1 MKRENENNTPPTE
14 QEVDKLKLK
23 IMKKEEEENYQ
34 DEDEVN
40 NHVEESW
47 EKRGIVP
54 PFSEWV
60 DWDDYNRQEALREE
74 EINDRDEDE
83 IYKDELPF

>member
-23 IMKKEEEENYQ
+23 IMKKEEEENDRHENSENGIVPNFAEWDDYKYRIKPMMVDEENDL

-40 NHVEESW
+40 
-47 EKRGIVP
+47 
-54 PFSEWV
+54 
-60 DWDDYNRQEALREE
+60 Y
-74 EINDRDEDE
+74 RDEDE
-83 IYKDELPF
+83 IYNDELPF